1 MYKYDLAVIGGYE
14 YDKNYFIVDCRKSN
28 VEYIVE
34 SLKKSKLSDFFVWNK
49 IDFANSYFA
58 SFC

>member
-34 SLKKSKLSDFFVWNK
+34 SLKKSKLSFRIVEVKFEK
-49 IDFANSYFA
+49 K
-58 SFC
+58 